1 MLDLL
6 ARSDASEVAA
16 TGRVKAKEASHLTA
30 SGGQTQGKVVAVW
43 GAIGSPGKSTIAAN
57 LACELATAGKRVFL
71 LDADTYAPSLADLFG
86 LFEHPAG
93 LPAACRI
100 LGQDRF
106 DLEQLQR
113 LSLELA
119 IGKKS
124 LTLMTGIGSNRR
136 WAELTAERLSDMLQ
150 LAKANFDF
158 VLVDLASP
166 LESGLSLMHSSLSR
180 NEATRTAIALA
191 DQVIAVANADPI
203 GIQRFVEQLP
213 ELPATG
219 EVLPVINRLRSS
231 ALGVRPKQQIAE
243 TLLRLV
249 KLEPAAFIPVD
260 QEAFDFA
267 LLNNLPLALAK
278 RHSPARQATNDF
290 AKQYLL
296 RQPSE
301 LERRIASPKLG

>member
-6 ARSDASEVAA
+6 ARAEAA
-16 TGRVKAKEASHLTA
+16 TAAAVSEPQAG
-30 SGGQTQGKVVAVW
+30 GKVLAVW
-43 GAIGSPGKSTIAAN
+43 GPVGSPGKSTIAAN
-57 LACELATAGKRVFL
+57 LACELATAGKKVFL

-119 IGKKS
+119 IGNRS
-124 LTLMTGIGSNRR
+124 LTLMTGMGSNRR
-136 WAELTAERLSDMLQ
+136 WAELTAERLIDLLE
-150 LAKANFDF
+150 LAKTHFDF

-166 LESGLSLMHSSLSR
+166 LENGLSLMHSSLSR
-180 NEATRTAIALA
+180 NEATRTAIAVA
-191 DQVIAVANADPI
+191 NQVIAVGSADPI

-219 EVLPVINRLRSS
+219 KVLPVINRLRNS

-249 KLEPAAFIPVD
+249 QLEPAAFIPAD
-260 QEAFDFA
+260 QDAFDFA

-278 RHSPARQATNDF
+278 RHCPARQATADF
-290 AKQYLL
+290 AKQHLL

-301 LERRIASPKLG
+301 LERRIASPKLD